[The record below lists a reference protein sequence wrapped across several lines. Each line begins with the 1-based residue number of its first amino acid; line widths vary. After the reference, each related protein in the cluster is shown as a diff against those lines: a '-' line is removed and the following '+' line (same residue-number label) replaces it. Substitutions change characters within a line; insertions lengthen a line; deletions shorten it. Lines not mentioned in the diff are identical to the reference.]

1 MIPIERAHE
10 LLATQDSIE
19 FAFLFGS
26 FAAGQPQPWSDVDLG
41 ICVARPLSL
50 LELGK
55 LTAELECGLGR
66 DVDLLL
72 LNTALER
79 NPALAYK
86 VVAEGKLIF
95 CRDRKALVDFKT
107 RAILRYLDTAFLR
120 AMVSR
125 AFQKRLETGQFG
137 KGGWR

>member
-1 MIPIERAHE
+1 MILTESAHE
-10 LLATQDSIE
+10 LLATQDYIE
-19 FAFLFGS
+19 FALLFGS
-26 FAAGQPQPWSDVDLG
+26 FAGGQPQPWSDVDVG
-41 ICVARPLSL
+41 IHLARPRSL

-55 LTAELECGLGR
+55 LTAELERGLRR
-66 DVDLLL
+66 DVDLLV
-72 LNTALER
+72 LNVAVER

-86 VVAEGKLIF
+86 VVAEGELIF
-95 CRDRKALVDFKT
+95 CRDRKALVEFKT

-137 KGGWR
+137 KGG